1 MGKKRDTEVER
12 GKEEEREGGRK
23 ERFFTK
29 RIKEEGWGERGREG
43 EEGKEEEGREG
54 EGRRKGEDDGAGGE
68 VSGVCMWQCVCLQCN
83 SVSEARLSL
92 HSN

>member
-43 EEGKEEEGREG
+43 KREKRRKEEKGKEEEKEKMMGQEG
-54 EGRRKGEDDGAGGE
+54 KFLESVWG
-68 VSGVCMWQCVCLQCN
+68 SVCVYNVILSQ
-83 SVSEARLSL
+83 RLD
-92 HSN
+92 